1 MEINF
6 KDYLSDNEVKEIVQ
20 DELRIQVRKLF
31 SGTEENTQRLLSNLA
46 YAIVRDEVD
55 KIVPNYEQDL
65 VNKVAELVKSKDLSF
80 HVFNYHYSTNAPT
93 SFGSKVIEQTVK
105 ENQQL
110 IKDKVVQAIQEKDYS
125 EEALIKLENLSEE
138 FTSNIYN
145 FVELMRS
152 KNDKG

>member
-6 KDYLSDNEVKEIVQ
+6 KDYLSDDEVKEIVQ

-46 YAIVRDEVD
+46 YSIVRDEVD
-55 KIVPNYEQDL
+55 KIVPNYEEQL

-80 HVFNYHYSTNAPT
+80 HVFNYNYSTNAPT

-110 IKDKVVQAIQEKDYS
+110 IKDKVVKTIQETDYS
-125 EEALIKLENLSEE
+125 EQALMKFESLAED
-138 FTSNIYN
+138 FTSNIYD
-145 FVELMRS
+145 FVNLMRD
-152 KNDKG
+152 KNDR

>member
-1 MEINF
+1 MEI
-6 KDYLSDNEVKEIVQ
+6 KIEHYLDHEAIKEVVE
-20 DELRIQVRKLF
+20 DELRNQVRKHF
-31 SGTEENTQRLLSNLA
+31 ANEENAKRLLGNLA

-55 KIVPNYEQDL
+55 KIVPNYEEQL

-80 HVFNYHYSTNAPT
+80 HVFNYHYSTKAPL
-93 SFGSKVIEQTVK
+93 SFGAKIVEQTVK

>member
-6 KDYLSDNEVKEIVQ
+6 KDYLSDDEVKEIVQ
-20 DELRIQVRKLF
+20 DELRNQVRKFF

-55 KIVPNYEQDL
+55 KIVPNYEEDL
-65 VNKVAELVKSKDLSF
+65 VNKVAELIKGKDLSF

-93 SFGSKVIEQTVK
+93 SFGSKLIEQTVK

-110 IKDKVVQAIQEKDYS
+110 IKDKVVKTIQEADYS
-125 EEALIKLENLSEE
+125 EQALMKFESLADD
-138 FTSNIYN
+138 FTSNIYD
-145 FVELMRS
+145 FVDLMRT
-152 KNDKG
+152 KKQ

>member
-1 MEINF
+1 MEI
-6 KDYLSDNEVKEIVQ
+6 KIERYLNDSEIKEIVQ

-55 KIVPNYEQDL
+55 KIVPNYEKEL
-65 VNKVAELVKSKDLSF
+65 VNKVAELVRSKDLSF
-80 HVFNYHYSTNAPT
+80 HVFNYHYSTKAPL
-93 SFGSKVIEQTVK
+93 SFGAKIVEQTVK

-152 KNDKG
+152 KNNG